1 MSEKPELMCSE
12 CGARLGVG
20 EWKGRIITKCP
31 YCGCD
36 KLFREDARIVTERI
50 KSNRISSIEHRRLDI
65 EERRA
70 KAELSE
76 DRFWDMFG
84 RVILVALMVGFFGML
99 AFGLFSM
106 LWKISP
112 PEDSSYYKGKEVHSI
127 ERSFRDAGFLNVSVS
142 SIPDGRYVGYVD
154 HVTINGESEF
164 YKDFVLFFHD
174 RSEYGRLAPVVIYY
188 HTEKPK

>member
-1 MSEKPELMCSE
+1 MDEKSELRCSK
-12 CGARLGVG
+12 CGAHLGVG
-20 EWKGRIITKCP
+20 EWKGRIITNCP

-36 KLFREDARIVTERI
+36 KLFLEDARIVTERI

-84 RVILVALMVGFFGML
+84 RVILIAFMAIFFGMIV
-99 AFGLFSM
+99 FGLFSM
-106 LWKISP
+106 VWRISP
-112 PEDSSYYKGKEVHSI
+112 PEDSGYYKGEEVHSV
-127 ERSFRDAGFLNVSVS
+127 ERSFRDAGFLNVSVVS
-142 SIPDGRYVGYVD
+142 VPDGRYVGYVD

-164 YKDFVLFFHD
+164 YKDFALFFHD
-174 RSEYGRLAPVVIYY
+174 RSEYGRFAPVVIYY